1 MKNLYLS
8 SKGYYLKM
16 AYRIFQYIL
25 SIGYAKRKFLLVILD
40 LFIILGCF
48 FLTIKFSKNLSLSTL
63 DSNNGFKSLFLT
75 IFLAVPFTYFLTGQ
89 YRGITRYYGSTIFY
103 KIALRNLIS
112 IIFSSLILFVF
123 VDFVVPLSDWFIFWI
138 QLTFFSS
145 LSRVIIRDS
154 LIIIKDV
161 RKQVPKVIIYGAG
174 SAGAQLAASS
184 RIGRDYEIIAFI
196 DDSSELCGRNLN
208 GKNIFSP
215 SAIKKFKD
223 NIDYVLLA
231 IPSLKES
238 RRLEIIKNLQEQKIK
253 VLQIPSIEDLKTGR
267 SKIDKLK
274 PISVNDLLS
283 RKSALPDLEI
293 SISELENA
301 VVCVT
306 GGAGSIGSELC
317 RQVLRNKP
325 AKLIIIDH
333 SESSLYKLDQ
343 DFKNELID
351 QNLYVPLLGNV
362 VDFNF
367 LRNVLIDF
375 KVEIIFHAAAYK
387 HVPLVEENP
396 MSGISNNILSS
407 LNVCESA
414 MEAGCS
420 NAILIS
426 TDKAVRPTNVMGA
439 SKRFSELIFQAYA
452 ENTQLTNK
460 ENRPSKTLFSM
471 VRFGNVLA
479 SSGSVVPLFMKQ
491 IDKGGPITLTHKD
504 VTRFFMT
511 IPEAAHLVMQSVSLS
526 QGGDVFL
533 LDMGEPVKI
542 IDLAKQ
548 LVSLAGLTIKDENNP
563 TGDIQIIFTGLRIGE
578 KIFEELLLEGNYY
591 ETNNKKIFRAV
602 ETFIPFKKLIPK
614 IENLKSF
621 LNAGDLSSTLKL
633 LEDVVPEWIPDKS
646 INIKSD
652 DL

>member
-1 MKNLYLS
+1 MKNLYS
-8 SKGYYLKM
+8 RSTRYFLKM
-16 AYRIFQYIL
+16 AYVGYQYIL
-25 SIGYAKRKFLLVILD
+25 NIGYAKRKFLLVILD
-40 LFIILGCF
+40 LFIILVCF
-48 FLTIKFSKNLSLSTL
+48 LSTIKLSKSLSLY
-63 DSNNGFKSLFLT
+63 SNNDFKSLLLT
-75 IFLAVPFTYFLTGQ
+75 LYIVIPLTYFLTDQ

-103 KIALRNLIS
+103 KIAFRNLIS
-112 IIFSSLILFVF
+112 ILFSSFILYVF
-123 VDFVVPLSDWFIFWI
+123 KDFVVSLNDWFIFWI

-145 LSRVIIRDS
+145 LSRFVIRDF
-154 LIIIKDV
+154 LIIIKDI
-161 RKQVPKVIIYGAG
+161 RRHVPKVIIYGAG

-196 DDSSELCGRNLN
+196 DDASELWGRTLY

-215 SAIKKFKD
+215 SSIKKFKD
-223 NIDYVLLA
+223 NIDYVLLS
-231 IPSLKES
+231 IPSIKES
-238 RRLEIIKNLQEQKIK
+238 RRLGIIKNLQEQKIK

-267 SKIDKLK
+267 AKIDKLK
-274 PISVNDLLS
+274 PISINDLLS
-283 RKSALPDLEI
+283 RKSALPDLEVTI
-293 SISELENA
+293 PELRNA

-306 GGAGSIGSELC
+306 GGAGSIGGELC

-333 SESSLYKLDQ
+333 SEPSLYKLDQ

-351 QNLYVPLLGNV
+351 QNLYIPLLGNV
-362 VDFNF
+362 VDDNF

-375 KVEIIFHAAAYK
+375 KVEIVFHAAAYK

-452 ENTQLTNK
+452 EKTKLISK
-460 ENRPSKTLFSM
+460 ENRSSKTLFSM

-533 LDMGEPVKI
+533 LDMGQPVRI

-548 LVSLAGLTIKDENNP
+548 LIYLAGLTIKDENNP
-563 TGDIQIIFTGLRIGE
+563 KGDIEIIFTGLRIGE
-578 KIFEELLLEGNYY
+578 KLFEELLLDGNYY
-591 ETNNKKIFRAV
+591 ETNHKKIFRAV
-602 ETFIPFKKLIPK
+602 ETFIPFEKLMPK

-621 LNAGDLSSTLKL
+621 VKNGDLSSTLKL
-633 LEDVVPEWIPDKS
+633 LEDVVPEWIPDESTQNKS
-646 INIKSD
+646 H